1 MIQRLCNPSKT
12 NSFFLFGPRGC
23 GKTTLLDGLFSAQD
37 SIFIDLLDLAVFDE
51 FLLDRSRFVSF
62 INSPE
67 NIGKRVIVDEIQK
80 LPDLLDVAHSQI
92 QKQKRQ
98 FVLTGSSSRRL
109 KQSGTN
115 LLAGRAWVYH
125 LFPFSTAELGSTFNL
140 KKCLELGGLPEAYLS
155 TDAASAREY
164 LSAYVGTYLQKEIQE
179 ERWVRNISPFRKF
192 LAIAAQMNGKI
203 VNKSALA
210 LEIGI
215 DDVSVANYFE
225 ILEDTLIGFILPSFH
240 RSVRKAQTQA
250 PKFYFIDTGIKRALD
265 RTLSVSLEP
274 QTSAYGDA
282 FEHWVILEFK
292 KAISYRRLDWELS
305 FIRTKDG
312 VEIDLIVDR
321 PGNAR
326 LLVEIKSKTKVTAAD
341 AKALE
346 TLGDD
351 LDGKAERWLLSND
364 PLEQKFG
371 KTRAMNWQVGLGK
384 MFS

>member
-1 MIQRLCNPSKT
+1 
-12 NSFFLFGPRGC
+12 
-23 GKTTLLDGLFSAQD
+23 LFSAQD

-384 MFS
+384 IFS

>member
-1 MIQRLCNPSKT
+1 VIQRLCNPSKT